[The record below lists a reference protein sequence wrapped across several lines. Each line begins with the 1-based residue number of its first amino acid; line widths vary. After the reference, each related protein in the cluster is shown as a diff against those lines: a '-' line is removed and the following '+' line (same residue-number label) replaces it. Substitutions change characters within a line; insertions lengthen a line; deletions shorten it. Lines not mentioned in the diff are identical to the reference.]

1 MIDVQGDPGV
11 SPSCKQAL
19 EGLSMVSYA
28 LKLIVKKNQGYQHRG
43 RHHEIYLNDHIWK
56 APDKIKV
63 IIRQPIEKRK

>member
-1 MIDVQGDPGV
+1 MVLYTLKFMI
-11 SPSCKQAL
+11 
-19 EGLSMVSYA
+19 
-28 LKLIVKKNQGYQHRG
+28 KKKQGYQHRG